1 MFLISSDLYHKL
13 MSEVEEGLDT
23 ANGGQSQVNNLYP
36 LLMQQNMGRD
46 SWDKGRRNE
55 KYSDIRQ
62 TRHARFE
69 FAFSFLILRVK
80 GFSTTRQVWNHG
92 EKVYILLH
100 SYSHMII

>member
-1 MFLISSDLYHKL
+1 MSSDLYHKL
-13 MSEVEEGLDT
+13 MSEVEEGPDT
-23 ANGGQSQVNNLYP
+23 ADGGQSQVKNLYP

-62 TRHARFE
+62 TQHARFE
-69 FAFSFLILRVK
+69 FAVSFLILRVK
-80 GFSTTRQVWNHG
+80 GSSTTRQVWNHG

-100 SYSHMII
+100 LYFHMII